1 MTRGKPTD
9 RSQELEFRAE
19 YLRSGNIR
27 ASARKTGLN
36 EKTAQDIA
44 TKLNAEPAFRQ
55 ERAAMYARTVPDV
68 EAMLREALEAVH
80 ARILEP
86 DLTAKEL
93 AGLVKSLGLKSF
105 SYQNPKPQYLRG
117 LVDGLKTLN
126 AARKDKADEGK
137 PTTVVVKVSPTREA
151 AERLDETGKDGTDE
165 TDGGNGDDGGKGKP
179 GED

>member
-9 RSQELEFRAE
+9 LETELKFRE
-19 YLRSGNIR
+19 LYLKSGNISECARQVGLPVTTAHAMAGR
-27 ASARKTGLN
+27 AHADPEFVQKRK
-36 EKTAQDIA
+36 D
-44 TKLNAEPAFRQ
+44 
-55 ERAAMYARTVPDV
+55 MYARVVPDV
-68 EAMLREALEAVH
+68 EGMLREALEAVQ

-137 PTTVVVKVSPTREA
+137 PTTVVVKVSPTQEA
-151 AERLDETGKDGTDE
+151 AERIDEKE
-165 TDGGNGDDGGKGKP
+165 PDDGNDAS
-179 GED
+179 ED